1 MNRLLTPFF
10 ALLLYLAGSCWTICS
25 AAGVTIYFYNPETS
39 IDNFAT
45 LKTAFDSY
53 LSTQGSY
60 SLQPFDNQNSF
71 ENIIKQ
77 PKNGNVYLLSSWHL
91 DVLQKQKYPLE
102 VVLMGTSKGISMQSK
117 ILSAKKEI
125 TDFNMLKNSTIAGA
139 GTEEYIRNVL
149 QRITKQKLPDTIKIL
164 SVPKDIDALMA
175 VGFGVATAAISTEG
189 SFNKLAAIN
198 PNQYQQLHVL
208 GASEKSYFLVAATLE
223 KPGRDETQVLEILY
237 KMSEKEAGQ
246 KSLNLLGLDGWKWK

>member
-1 MNRLLTPFF
+1 MRWIFTLFF
-10 ALLLYLAGSCWTICS
+10 TLFLYFAGGCWVICS

-39 IDNFAT
+39 IDNFVT

-60 SLQPFDNQNSF
+60 NFQPFDNQATF
-71 ENIIKQ
+71 ESAIKQ
-77 PKNGNVYLLSSWHL
+77 QKKGNIYLLSSWHL
-91 DVLQKQKYPLE
+91 DELQKQKIPLE
-102 VVLMGTSKGISMQSK
+102 IVLMGTSKGNSVQSK

-125 TDFNMLKNSTIAGA
+125 TDFNMLKSTTVAGA
-139 GTEEYIRNVL
+139 GSEEYIRNVL
-149 QRITKQKLPDTIKIL
+149 QKITKQKLPDNIKIL

-175 VGFGVATAAISTEG
+175 VGFGVAAAAISAET
-189 SFNKLAAIN
+189 SFTKLATIN
-198 PNQYQQLHVL
+198 PNQHQQLHIL

-223 KPGRDETQVLEILY
+223 KPGKDEAQVLEILY
-237 KMSEKEAGQ
+237 KMAEKEAGQ